1 MKKFVYSVVLTIALF
16 IGCSKSDNKCN
27 YPDSTITAPANEV
40 QALKT
45 YLGAD
50 SAVALQHPSGF
61 FYKIINPG
69 SGQSIVNLCSNVTIK
84 YIGKLT
90 NGTVF
95 DKTETGATATFT
107 LGDLI
112 SGWQKGLPLISK
124 GGTITLYIPPS
135 LGYGPSAN
143 GQIPGNSILIFD
155 IEVVDIS

>member
-1 MKKFVYSVVLTIALF
+1 MGKFVYSLVLLIALF
-16 IGCSKSDNKCN
+16 TGCSKSDDKCN

-61 FYKIINPG
+61 FYKIVNPG
-69 SGQSIVNLCSNVTIK
+69 SGQGIVNLCSNVTLR
-84 YIGKLT
+84 YTGKLT

-95 DKTETGATATFT
+95 DETESGTTATFI

-112 SGWQKGLPLISK
+112 TGWQKGLPLISK
-124 GGTITLYIPPS
+124 GGSITLYIPPT

-143 GQIPGNSILIFD
+143 GPIPGNSILIFD
-155 IEVVDIS
+155 IQLVDIS